1 MSISST
7 PTTGNDL
14 ITITPPGTH
23 YTDGLAGTDQ
33 LTIDWSSLTEDIRY
47 VGGWNGREFTDDF
60 FATVGFVNYERVIF
74 RGGSGNDDLR
84 TTDGNDELYGNAG
97 DDALYSG
104 LGADLVDGGTGTDRW
119 IVDYSSLTASITVAL
134 PTGTTL
140 YTVGGSG
147 AKIRSIE
154 ALSITTGN
162 NADTI
167 DTSAYAEDD
176 SIQTRG
182 GNDLVSVGAGDDY
195 ADGGD
200 GTDKLTM
207 NWSTATQG
215 IICTVDDWWR
225 RAYQDGASENANSLD
240 ARYFEVWDLTGGSG
254 NDDLRGSNSNDRLI
268 GNAGNDGLS
277 GYGGIDVV
285 DGGAGTDSWYA
296 DFTSILQNVTVNINV
311 AADIAAT
318 VKYGTLSI
326 GASIKNI
333 EALNLDTGSGAD
345 TVITK
350 SGIFNDTIE
359 TRGGNDAVT
368 SWRGVDY
375 ADGGDG
381 MDTLVMNWA
390 GAEAISV
397 ASKDWWRIV
406 YNSASGDSMDAR
418 YFEKFSL
425 TGGNSSDV
433 LYGEAQ
439 ADNLVGNDGNDR
451 LYSGAGADTVNGGA
465 GAADLWNADQSAN
478 IKSIVFSATGSQSAA
493 QATAGGLNIRG
504 IEVLQLTSGSGS
516 DTISTAG
523 YALND
528 RILGNGGNDVI
539 NPGRGFDYV
548 SGDGDGAVGTGTDT
562 LILDW
567 SDATGNI
574 VYTTEEWW
582 RRILQDDNGAAPSTR
597 SVEARY
603 FELWNLTGG
612 SGNDDLR
619 GGDGNDW
626 LIGNA
631 GADVLSGRGGKD
643 TVDGGVGTDRWQA
656 NLTALTGPVI
666 FNALNSQTVAQATS
680 VGLSISK
687 IEALNI
693 IGGGDNDNL
702 STAGYAFNDTIFGA
716 TGDDII
722 NPGTGFDYVS
732 GDQDGGVT
740 AGNDRLV
747 LDWSDATGN
756 IVYTFDDWWRRV
768 LQDNNDLQA
777 SSRSVDAR
785 NFEQWYLTGG
795 AGNDDLR
802 GGGGNDNLTGNA
814 GNDALSGRAGLDTI
828 DGGLGTDTWQGDLS
842 SLVDPLAFSAATS
855 QTTAQ
860 GTAIGLSVRN
870 IETLNLIGT
879 ATDDTISTAGYV
891 NNDRILGHAGNDTIN
906 PGRGDDYVSGDLD
919 GGVTAGTDRLVVD
932 WSTATAGI
940 TYTFDDWWKRNF
952 QAGSDPTYRIEARNF
967 EQWDLTGGSGA
978 DNLRGGDGDDRLV
991 GNAGNDILDG
1001 RGGVDTINGGAG
1013 VDLYR
1018 GTYGGAVADLT
1029 LNLSASGNGTI
1040 GGVGTTLSGIE
1051 RIDLTTGAGS
1061 DAISTGNLALND
1073 RISTGEGNDSVNVG
1087 RGTYDW
1093 ANGGNGTDTLIADM
1107 SLASSGLRWVAAGDF
1122 GSRYTDAAGKYK
1134 LDYGNFEVF
1143 VLKGSAFNDKIG
1155 GGGAADSLAGGAG
1168 TDLLEGG
1175 AGDDQLSGG
1184 TEADQ
1189 FRYGQWWNSG
1199 RDTILDAGVGDFLR
1213 IAGVTLTGPVTTG
1226 DGSGLGLGGVQVQ
1239 TATVA
1244 GHAVTTVYVGCNTT
1258 AGSDLAIDLQDV
1270 SIAASGFALAGSDIK
1285 IVTGSSTTPTPGDD
1299 LFNGTAGNDTLDGGA
1314 GNDVLNGLD
1323 GDDLLLGGTGSDT
1336 LTGGSGRDTLT
1347 GGTGADRFVFKSDT
1361 DSGLGPL
1368 QRDVIVDFNAAEGD
1382 MIDVRLID
1390 ANLVV
1395 PGVQAWTYV
1404 PGNFTGVAGQCRF
1417 DATEQLLL
1425 FDIDGGGHAEFQIA
1439 LPGVTAFSQSNF
1451 VV

>member
-7 PTTGNDL
+7 PTTGDDL
-14 ITITPPGTH
+14 ITVMPPGSD

-33 LTIDWSSLTEDIRY
+33 LTIDWSSLTNDIRY

-74 RGGSGNDDLR
+74 RGGSGHDVLL

-104 LGADLVDGGTGTDRW
+104 LGADLVEGGTGTDRW

-134 PTGTTL
+134 PTGATL

-154 ALSITTGN
+154 ALSVTTGN

-215 IICTVDDWWR
+215 IICTDDQWWR

-268 GNAGNDGLS
+268 GNAGNDVLS

-296 DFTSILQNVTVNINV
+296 DFTSIVQNVTVNINV
-311 AADIAAT
+311 AADVAAT
-318 VKYGTLSI
+318 IKYGALNS

-345 TVITK
+345 IVITK
-350 SGIFNDTIE
+350 SGIFNDIIE
-359 TRGGNDAVT
+359 TRGGNDTVIT
-368 SWRGVDY
+368 WRGVDY

-381 MDTLVMNWA
+381 IDTLVMSWSGA
-390 GAEAISV
+390 GAIT
-397 ASKDWWRIV
+397 ASKEWWRTI
-406 YNSASGDSMDAR
+406 YNSASGDSMEAR
-418 YFEKFSL
+418 YFERFVL
-425 TGGNSSDV
+425 GGGSSADV
-433 LYGEAQ
+433 LYGDAQ
-439 ADNLVGNDGNDR
+439 ADNLAGNDGNDR

-478 IKSIVFSATGSQSAA
+478 IRSVVFNATGSQSSAQGTAA
-493 QATAGGLNIRG
+493 GLNIQG

-528 RILGNGGNDVI
+528 RILGNGGDDVI
-539 NPGRGFDYV
+539 NPGLGFDYV
-548 SGDGDGAVGTGTDT
+548 SGDGDGGVASGTDT
-562 LILDW
+562 LIIDW
-567 SDATGNI
+567 SDANGNI
-574 VYTTEEWW
+574 SYTNEEWW
-582 RRILQDDNGAAPSTR
+582 RRIFQDDNGAAPSTR
-597 SVEARY
+597 SVEARN

-619 GGDGNDW
+619 GGDGNDR

-643 TVDGGVGTDRWQA
+643 TVNGGAGTDRWQA

-666 FNALNSQTVAQATS
+666 FSALNSQTVAQGTS
-680 VGLSISK
+680 AGLSISM
-687 IEALNI
+687 IEALDI
-693 IGGGDNDNL
+693 VGGGDNDNL
-702 STAGYAFNDTIFGA
+702 STAGYALNDTIFGS

-732 GDQDGGVT
+732 GDQGGAVT

-747 LDWSDATGN
+747 LNWSDATGN
-756 IVYTFDDWWRRV
+756 IVYTAEEWWRRS

-777 SSRSVDAR
+777 STRSVEAR

-802 GGGGNDNLTGNA
+802 GGGGDDNLTGNA
-814 GNDALSGRAGLDTI
+814 GNDTLYGRAGLDTI
-828 DGGLGTDTWQGDLS
+828 DGGLGIDTWQGDLS
-842 SLVDPLAFSAATS
+842 TLADPLVFSAAIS

-860 GTAIGLSVRN
+860 GTAVGISVRN

-879 ATDDTISTAGYV
+879 AADDTISTAGYA
-891 NNDRILGHAGNDTIN
+891 NNDRILGHVGNDTIN

-919 GGVTAGTDRLVVD
+919 GGVTAGTDRLVLD
-932 WSTATAGI
+932 WSAATAAI
-940 TYTFDDWWKRNF
+940 VYTNEEWWRRNF
-952 QAGSDPTYRIEARNF
+952 QAGSDLMYRIEARNF

-978 DNLRGGDGDDRLV
+978 DNLRGGDSNDRLV
-991 GNAGNDILDG
+991 GNAGNDVLEG
-1001 RGGVDTINGGAG
+1001 RGGVDIVNGGSG

-1018 GTYGGAVADLT
+1018 GNYAGAVDDLT
-1029 LNLSASGNGTI
+1029 LSLSASGNGTI
-1040 GGVGTTLSGIE
+1040 GGVGTTLTGIE

-1061 DAISTGNLALND
+1061 DAISTGNLSLND
-1073 RISTGEGNDSVNVG
+1073 RISTGGGNDSVNIG

-1093 ANGGNGTDTLIADM
+1093 ANGGNGTDILIADM
-1107 SLASSGLRWVAAGDF
+1107 SLATSGLRWVAAGDF
-1122 GSRYTDAAGKYK
+1122 ASRYTDAAGKYK

-1143 VLKGSAFNDKIG
+1143 VLKGSAFNDKISG
-1155 GGGAADSLAGGAG
+1155 GSLADSLSGGAG

-1184 TEADQ
+1184 SEADQ

-1199 RDTILDAGVGDFLR
+1199 RDTILDAAAGDFLR
-1213 IAGVTLTGPVTTG
+1213 IAGVTLAGSVTTG
-1226 DGSGLGLGGVQVQ
+1226 DGSSLGLGGVQVQ
-1239 TATVA
+1239 TTTVA
-1244 GHAVTTVYVGCNTT
+1244 GHAVTTVYVGCNSTG
-1258 AGSDLAIDLQDV
+1258 GSDLVIDLQDV
-1270 SIAASGFALAGSDIK
+1270 TIAASGFALSGSDIK
-1285 IVTGSSTTPTPGDD
+1285 IVTGSSTTPTIGDD
-1299 LFNGTAGNDTLDGGA
+1299 LFNGTAGNDTLDGGG

-1323 GDDLLLGGTGSDT
+1323 GNDLLLGGIGNDS
-1336 LTGGSGRDTLT
+1336 LTGGSGQDTLT
-1347 GGTGADRFVFKSDT
+1347 GGTGADRFVFKSDA

-1368 QRDVIVDFNAAEGD
+1368 QRDLIVDFNAAEGD
-1382 MIDVRLID
+1382 KIDVRLID
-1390 ANLVV
+1390 ANPVV
-1395 PGVQAWTYV
+1395 PGIQAWTYV
-1404 PGNFTGVAGQCRF
+1404 AGDFTGVAGQLRF
-1417 DATEQLLL
+1417 DATEHLLL
-1425 FDIDGGGHAEFQIA
+1425 FDRDGGGQADFQIA
-1439 LPGVTAFSQSNF
+1439 LPGVTAFSQTNL
-1451 VV
+1451 VA